1 MISGGI
7 ISKALYRCTINGER
21 LEDISDSFTGGRV
34 RYRESST
41 GAAMTFDMELVGPE
55 AVKPLSEFVTPF
67 VTYQFDDGRTVER
80 RLGVYVVA
88 QPDAVVTQSTAT
100 MRYPCEDILSVARD
114 ATLGGIYK
122 INSGANIAEAIADL
136 LELVGIT
143 NVRLPRSTKTTGYK
157 RALSGEMPIIEAA
170 NSLCDAARWWPLS
183 MALDG
188 AVTTQPSRLLSQS
201 QAVRTI
207 TNDDYINAWT
217 HRPTR
222 GAVGNVVIVRR
233 ERSDQPTLIAR
244 RVNNDAD
251 SPISVFNIGR
261 EVLYGGAPYDARDA
275 EDQDDVDA
283 IADRLIE
290 EARSYERTVTVT
302 VPPDP
307 DLPGPRRVI
316 DLDLETAGWDA
327 RGRYWLREFSLG
339 FTPQDAAMNLV
350 CNRLVRFEHGEDVS

>member
-207 TNDDYINAWT
+207 TNDD
-217 HRPTR
+217 
-222 GAVGNVVIVRR
+222 
-233 ERSDQPTLIAR
+233 
-244 RVNNDAD
+244 
-251 SPISVFNIGR
+251 
-261 EVLYGGAPYDARDA
+261 
-275 EDQDDVDA
+275 
-283 IADRLIE
+283 
-290 EARSYERTVTVT
+290 
-302 VPPDP
+302 
-307 DLPGPRRVI
+307 
-316 DLDLETAGWDA
+316 
-327 RGRYWLREFSLG
+327 
-339 FTPQDAAMNLV
+339 
-350 CNRLVRFEHGEDVS
+350 

>member
-1 MISGGI
+1 
-7 ISKALYRCTINGER
+7 
-21 LEDISDSFTGGRV
+21 
-34 RYRESST
+34 
-41 GAAMTFDMELVGPE
+41 
-55 AVKPLSEFVTPF
+55 
-67 VTYQFDDGRTVER
+67 
-80 RLGVYVVA
+80 
-88 QPDAVVTQSTAT
+88 
-100 MRYPCEDILSVARD
+100 
-114 ATLGGIYK
+114 
-122 INSGANIAEAIADL
+122 
-136 LELVGIT
+136 
-143 NVRLPRSTKTTGYK
+143 
-157 RALSGEMPIIEAA
+157 
-170 NSLCDAARWWPLS
+170 
-183 MALDG
+183 
-188 AVTTQPSRLLSQS
+188 
-201 QAVRTI
+201 
-207 TNDDYINAWT
+207 
-217 HRPTR
+217 
-222 GAVGNVVIVRR
+222 VRR